1 MCFNKITTIIVYAK
15 YEQCWLLCRVDDLFR
30 VTRGAQR
37 AIGGTMIITPSGSDR
52 HYTMDFASF
61 CERYNK
67 DASFAQWLQQPHDD
81 IRNLAAGTNWKGQ
94 GPFPMG
100 SVWHH
105 SCNVQRFHV
114 LHPS

>member
-1 MCFNKITTIIVYAK
+1 M
-15 YEQCWLLCRVDDLFR
+15 DDLFR

-81 IRNLAAGTNWKGQ
+81 IRNLAAGTSWKGQ

-105 SCNVQRFHV
+105 SCNVFMFYT
-114 LHPS
+114 LH

>member
-67 DASFAQWLQQPHDD
+67 DPSFAQWLQQPHDD

-105 SCNVQRFHV
+105 SCNVQRLSV